1 MKRTA
6 LVYFVAV
13 LIGAASCVPIY
24 WGDAAGYFDTSDP
37 SAADEILVLVNRERQ
52 KNGFPPVA
60 GDPVLSAIA
69 QNHAEDMGRRGYF
82 NHTSPEGKDLFE
94 RLAGAQVCY
103 RRAAENIAWGY
114 SSPTSLVR
122 GWMNSSGHRKNI
134 LGDFTKAGVGLYRG
148 YCVLVLIRE

>member
-1 MKRTA
+1 MR
-6 LVYFVAV
+6 
-13 LIGAASCVPIY
+13 
-24 WGDAAGYFDTSDP
+24 AGYFDTSDP

-69 QNHAEDMGRRGYF
+69 QGHAEDMARRGYF
-82 NHTSPEGKDLFE
+82 SHTNPEGKDLFE

-134 LGDFTKAGVGLYRG
+134 LGDFTKVGIGTYRG